1 MLSQKSPLKTVSLS
15 KVTSTA
21 LVWAYAL
28 QMATIFLWPG
38 PHTLQAFA
46 QSYSLL
52 SDTTCLGP
60 VILWS
65 FVTSCSASWFL
76 IEFLK

>member
-15 KVTSTA
+15 KVTATT

-38 PHTLQAFA
+38 SQTEQAFA
-46 QSYSLL
+46 QSHSLL
-52 SDTTCLGP
+52 SDTTCLRP
-60 VILWS
+60 LILWS
-65 FVTSCSASWFL
+65 FVTSYSASWFL
-76 IEFLK
+76 IKFLK